1 MRRTR
6 RRLAPAKER
15 LAVFRAIFAAGDI
28 IVGCDLDAEHIKR
41 CGFFS
46 GGLIMWRIDLG
57 GLDAEDIASLIVGMR
72 SA

>member
-1 MRRTR
+1 M
-6 RRLAPAKER
+6 L
-15 LAVFRAIFAAGDI
+15 RAIFAAGDI
-28 IVGCDLDAEHIKR
+28 IVGCDLGAEHIER

-46 GGLIMWRIDLG
+46 AGLIMWRIDLA